1 MQSDEDFED
10 EQAPLVLSD
19 HMEVD
24 DEDKEDAKEAPKQ
37 EFWHPFDPSEEWID
51 AGEPLLLEWSP
62 EKKMVLCCGER
73 KS

>member
-24 DEDKEDAKEAPKQ
+24 DEDKE
-37 EFWHPFDPSEEWID
+37 
-51 AGEPLLLEWSP
+51 
-62 EKKMVLCCGER
+62 V
-73 KS
+73 